1 MLQCVSARSLLGTE
15 QQRPH
20 LAPGTAGRGKD
31 DDGEDGD
38 SPRNLGP
45 VSLKPCPTAR
55 AWAPEAR
62 NMRWVAP

>member
-1 MLQCVSARSLLGTE
+1 MSVHAAFLE
-15 QQRPH
+15 QSSSGRI